1 MPVIGLHL
9 AHWFDLVIAIAWTM
23 AGVIYYVST
32 SQNSA
37 PVRSI
42 LRPLRLFG
50 MWLSLAWAGFY
61 VLIFVGV
68 LSVPESS
75 ALHQIID
82 GLILT
87 TAIFLMS
94 VSTTASRML
103 RQLGVE

>member
-9 AHWFDLVIAIAWTM
+9 AHWFDLVVAIAWTM
-23 AGVIYYVST
+23 AGVIYYMST
-32 SQNSA
+32 AQNSV
-37 PVRSI
+37 PVRNI

-50 MWLSLAWAGFY
+50 MWLSLAWGAFY
-61 VLIFVGV
+61 ILLFVGV
-68 LSVPESS
+68 INVPEAS
-75 ALHQIID
+75 AMHQIID